1 MIIAL
6 GSSIEGFKTLNFHKG
21 LNILLAEQETNSEE
35 TKTRNSSGKS
45 SVLELIH
52 FLLGGSIRNSVVK
65 AQALHEHSFWGEF
78 DINGI
83 TFRVERR
90 VSDPKNVQVVAN
102 DMRGLIYEGDL
113 LGNATATNQA
123 WCDWLGHIV
132 FGLPA
137 NTVGTPFNLSHA
149 PTFRSMFPYFA
160 RRRDDIGFQYP
171 EKFAAKNQTDGS
183 AQIALSYLLGLDW
196 LLARDFELE
205 RGEKRDLAAQRKRIK
220 ARRSEN
226 LDTSSAIQSAMTLA
240 AHEAEVQRARIASFQ
255 VAEHYEE
262 MIAEASQAKNLLEKL
277 SVEAASLKSS
287 LDFIEESLEAEKP
300 GDGEAVA
307 ALYRA
312 AGTELPG
319 SVVKSFEDIA
329 DFHQSV
335 ADNRRF
341 HLSSQLDAIRRRISA
356 VTVEMNT
363 ARARRDEILRDLK
376 GKGAFTDLAAMQ
388 KVAAEKSEKHARL
401 QTQYEEALEVEAG
414 RAARKIQESS
424 LLARLQNDLRTRE
437 TTVSAMVLAVM
448 EAKKALYADRGA
460 SFEVQATV
468 NGPHFRVNIDGSRS
482 GGIANME
489 IFCFDYALYRLT
501 TARLG
506 GPGFLIHDSH
516 LFDPVDSRQIATAIQ
531 LGSGLVDEIGG
542 QYIVMLNTDMF
553 DRLPFDDDFDV
564 KSKIMDVRLDDT
576 DRGGLFGF
584 RFA

>member
-1 MIIAL
+1 MILAL
-6 GSSIEGFKTLNFHKG
+6 GSSIEGFKTLRFHKG

-45 SVLELIH
+45 SVLDLVH

-65 AQALHEHSFWGEF
+65 AQALQGHSFWGEF
-78 DINGI
+78 EFNGI

-90 VSDPKNVQVVAN
+90 VSDPKTVQVSAS
-102 DMRGLIYEGDL
+102 DMRGLVYEGNL
-113 LGNATATNQA
+113 LGDATATNQA
-123 WCDWLGHIV
+123 WCEWLGHIV
-132 FGLPA
+132 FELPE
-137 NTVGTPFNLSHA
+137 NTVGTPFSLTHA

-160 RRRDDIGFQYP
+160 RRRDDIGFQYA
-171 EKFAAKNQTDGS
+171 EKFAAKAQSDGS

-205 RGEKRDLAAQRKRIK
+205 RGEKRDLAAQSKRIK

-226 LDTSSAIQSAMTLA
+226 LETSSAIRSAMTLA
-240 AHEAEVQRARIASFQ
+240 AHEAEVQRTRIASFQ
-255 VAEHYEE
+255 VAEHYDE
-262 MIAEASQAKNLLEKL
+262 MVSEASQAKNLLEKL

-300 GDGEAVA
+300 GDGEAIA

-329 DFHQSV
+329 AFHQSV

-341 HLSSQLDAIRRRISA
+341 HLSSQLDSIRRRISA
-356 VTVEMNT
+356 VSAEMDA
-363 ARARRDEILRDLK
+363 ARARRDEILRDLR
-376 GKGAFTDLAAMQ
+376 GKGAFSDLAAMQ
-388 KVAAEKSEKHARL
+388 KVAAEKAEKHARL

-414 RAARKIQESS
+414 RAASRIKESN

-437 TTVSAMVLAVM
+437 ATVSAMVLAVL

-489 IFCFDYALYRLT
+489 VFCFDYALYKLT

-516 LFDPVDSRQIATAIQ
+516 LFDPVDSRQIATSIQ
-531 LGSGLVDEIGG
+531 LGSGLVDEVGG

-553 DRLPFDDDFDV
+553 ERLPFDEHFDV
-564 KSKIMDVRLDDT
+564 TPKVLPVRLNDT
-576 DRGGLFGF
+576 DSGGLFGF
-584 RFA
+584 RFK

>member
-1 MIIAL
+1 M
-6 GSSIEGFKTLNFHKG
+6 K
-21 LNILLAEQETNSEE
+21 LLD
-35 TKTRNSSGKS
+35 RFKS
-45 SVLELIH
+45 SV
-52 FLLGGSIRNSVVK
+52 
-65 AQALHEHSFWGEF
+65 
-78 DINGI
+78 
-83 TFRVERR
+83 
-90 VSDPKNVQVVAN
+90 
-102 DMRGLIYEGDL
+102 
-113 LGNATATNQA
+113 
-123 WCDWLGHIV
+123 V
-132 FGLPA
+132 FGVDTHSTGTQDAFGVFISTVCRLPFGHETDVVDCA
-137 NTVGTPFNLSHA
+137 K
-149 PTFRSMFPYFA
+149 
-160 RRRDDIGFQYP
+160 RRRAVPVLP
-171 EKFAAKNQTDGS
+171 EKAF
-183 AQIALSYLLGLDW
+183 
-196 LLARDFELE
+196 R
-205 RGEKRDLAAQRKRIK
+205 
-220 ARRSEN
+220 
-226 LDTSSAIQSAMTLA
+226 LDTLQQVRHRIRLAGVFHRDGYNLAVVENYAEVTDMLSPYSVGIAIQQHRELG
-240 AHEAEVQRARIASFQ
+240 VDGLASFQ

-300 GDGEAVA
+300 GDGEAIA

-312 AGTELPG
+312 VGTELPG

-376 GKGAFTDLAAMQ
+376 GKGAFSDLAAMQ

-414 RAARKIQESS
+414 RAARKIQESN

-437 TTVSAMVLAVM
+437 ATVSAMVLAVM

-489 IFCFDYALYRLT
+489 IFCFDYALYKLT

-531 LGSGLVDEIGG
+531 LGSGLVDDVGG

-564 KSKIMDVRLDDT
+564 KSKIMNVRLDDT

-584 RFA
+584 RFK